1 MKKDIAIAP
10 ILLLIYKR
18 SDTAI
23 KVVERLRLIKP
34 RKVFVAADGPKE
46 GRLEDQALCEQTRA
60 AVLAAIDWDCE
71 VKTLFRDANLGCR
84 KAVSSAISWFFS
96 EVEAGIILEEDCYP
110 SESFFPFCSH
120 MLEQYKDDSR
130 IGEISGHNSLGTWTG
145 MGTGYHFSKTG
156 SCWGWASWRRAWENF
171 DINMTVWPEVRDKE
185 LLLDKIKLYDEAVYY
200 TATFNSVFEGR
211 IDSWAYIWNMY
222 KILNS
227 YLCIVPSVN
236 LIRNIGFG
244 EIGTHTQDLNAT
256 PSFRFQLHEIDME
269 ELKVPTY
276 FMVDEQFDQAV
287 FNEVLMFNRKFS
299 WKEKAK
305 KSIKEVLNIH

>member
-1 MKKDIAIAP
+1 
-10 ILLLIYKR
+10 
-18 SDTAI
+18 
-23 KVVERLRLIKP
+23 
-34 RKVFVAADGPKE
+34 
-46 GRLEDQALCEQTRA
+46 
-60 AVLAAIDWDCE
+60 
-71 VKTLFRDANLGCR
+71 
-84 KAVSSAISWFFS
+84 
-96 EVEAGIILEEDCYP
+96 
-110 SESFFPFCSH
+110 
-120 MLEQYKDDSR
+120 
-130 IGEISGHNSLGTWTG
+130 
-145 MGTGYHFSKTG
+145 
-156 SCWGWASWRRAWENF
+156 
-171 DINMTVWPEVRDKE
+171 MTVWPEVRDKE